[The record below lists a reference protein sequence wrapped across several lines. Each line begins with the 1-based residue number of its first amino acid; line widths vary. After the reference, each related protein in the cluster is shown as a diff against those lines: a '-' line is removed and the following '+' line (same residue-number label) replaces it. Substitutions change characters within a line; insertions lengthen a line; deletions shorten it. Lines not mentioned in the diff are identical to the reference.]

1 MILIPAENQVSR
13 KNPPYL
19 TVALILLNIA
29 AFIFLQ
35 GDDNKI
41 FDEAVTYYFEEDLF
55 QKEKD
60 IFEDYALNNRIDLYN
75 SIHNNDYL
83 PKEYIAQIILLDKR
97 FASHIQDL
105 SSYSLEWRQKRDE
118 LNSILDKSSLYSY
131 AYFPSDPSIF
141 TAFTHM
147 FMHGGID
154 HLIGNMLFLF
164 LFGFNLELLMG
175 RSKTFA
181 LYIASGLVAVTFF
194 SLTAADKYVPLV
206 GASGA
211 IAGLMG
217 GFAGWYG
224 LKNIRYFY
232 WLFVVFNYIR
242 LPAALVLLYWLGK
255 ELIMSSISDD
265 NVAYMAHFGGLLGGL
280 TCALAFKLSSK
291 VTQKVANVENT
302 AEVSVPKHEDTTTPN
317 QTRYEEACLAF
328 QNLDFDRARQIFSQ
342 LIKSEPENL
351 DYYTKYFALEKT
363 NPQTNQFSGL
373 CDTIILISTKN
384 PRFNKLMEQA
394 LDELT
399 HHGQGLKSLPASTLI
414 VLSRSLIKRNH
425 LQPARPI
432 VNFLV
437 KHYDF
442 KEYDVK
448 ESDVKGSDAKG
459 SDVNEQIPQLL
470 FQYGLACEKND
481 DWNTYHKVFT
491 YLSKKHSDSFV
502 GEEARKALEQ
512 A

>member
-1 MILIPAENQVSR
+1 MILIPAENQISK

-35 GDDNKI
+35 GDDNKV
-41 FDEAVTYYFEEDLF
+41 FDEAITYYFEEDLF

-83 PKEYIAQIILLDKR
+83 PKEYIAQVILLDKR
-97 FASHIQDL
+97 FATHIQDL

-118 LNSILDKSSLYSY
+118 LNDMLDESSLFSY
-131 AYFPSDPSIF
+131 AFFPSEPSIF

-175 RSKTFA
+175 RGKTLV

-194 SLTAADKYVPLV
+194 SVTAADQYVPLV

-232 WLFVVFNYIR
+232 WLFVIFNYIR

-255 ELIMSSISDD
+255 ELLMSSISDD

-280 TCALAFKLSSK
+280 GCALLFKLVSK
-291 VTQKVANVENT
+291 ATSVRSAAQ
-302 AEVSVPKHEDTTTPN
+302 VSVPEHEDTVRSDLNSNLSSN
-317 QTRYEEACLAF
+317 QARYEEASTAF
-328 QNLDFDRARQIFSQ
+328 QNLDFDRARQLFSQ
-342 LIKSEPENL
+342 LIESEPQNL

-363 NPQTNQFSGL
+363 TPQTNRFSEL
-373 CDTIILISTKN
+373 CNTIVLASTKDA
-384 PRFNKLMEQA
+384 RFNKLMEQA

-399 HHGQGLKSLPASTLI
+399 HHGQGLKSLPADTLI
-414 VLSRSLIKRNH
+414 ALARALIKRNH

-432 VNFLV
+432 INFLV
-437 KHYDF
+437 QHYDF
-442 KEYDVK
+442 
-448 ESDVKGSDAKG
+448 
-459 SDVNEQIPQLL
+459 NEQLPQIL
-470 FQYGLACEKND
+470 FQYGLACERND

-491 YLSKKHSDSFV
+491 YLSKKHGDSFV